1 MTRLNNWCLA
11 PVIQDGAAI
20 VVFAVLG
27 MLSHDG
33 SVFVAGFV
41 RDAVP
46 LLVGWFGVALVIGTY
61 RRPSRR
67 KLLITWAIGIPL
79 GVAIRAVAL
88 GRHADGKQAA
98 FLITT
103 MVFTL
108 ALVLAF
114 RAAGAYLA
122 QRSPARSQRDT

>member
-1 MTRLNNWCLA
+1 MTRVNNWCLA
-11 PVIQDGAAI
+11 PIIQDGAAI

-67 KLLITWAIGIPL
+67 KLLITCLLYTSPSP
-79 GVAIRAVAL
+79 R
-88 GRHADGKQAA
+88 D
-98 FLITT
+98 
-103 MVFTL
+103 
-108 ALVLAF
+108 
-114 RAAGAYLA
+114 
-122 QRSPARSQRDT
+122 RSVSRMPSSA